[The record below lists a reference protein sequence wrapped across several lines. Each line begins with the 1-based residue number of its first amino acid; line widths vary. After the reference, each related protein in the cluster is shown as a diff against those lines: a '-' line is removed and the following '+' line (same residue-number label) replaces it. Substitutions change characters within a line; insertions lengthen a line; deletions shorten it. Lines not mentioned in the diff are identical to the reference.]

1 MPRSFNILA
10 SLDSSIL
17 SSTNMRYIQRTI
29 SISSGA
35 PGTRMTRSVCMLF
48 CSPRLSTP
56 LCWPVTSRSIRRS
69 PNPAEPP
76 WRNPSSIR
84 RHCPIKD
91 LGGKLAAVLTGHGP
105 LHALNDCR
113 NGAAIILKL
122 LGAIVHINL
131 RASAN
136 VLVIG
141 ALVGI
146 LESSPTAD
154 IVDKNCTEIRLAIL
168 HIANQLFQRI
178 STVNSKAAF
187 AGIRVCP
194 RDDHSSAFGILLD
207 DFPLIIS

>member
-1 MPRSFNILA
+1 MWGLVLRFVLA
-10 SLDSSIL
+10 ISPEKTTGRGSASSISREGL
-17 SSTNMRYIQRTI
+17 RE
-29 SISSGA
+29 
-35 PGTRMTRSVCMLF
+35 F
-48 CSPRLSTP
+48 CSKS
-56 LCWPVTSRSIRRS
+56 
-69 PNPAEPP
+69 
-76 WRNPSSIR
+76 
-84 RHCPIKD
+84 
-91 LGGKLAAVLTGHGP
+91 
-105 LHALNDCR
+105 
-113 NGAAIILKL
+113 
-122 LGAIVHINL
+122 L
-131 RASAN
+131 RIFWVFERGRPASAN